1 MGDNYYYSQEN
12 QWPNASA
19 NRSWI
24 NWAQQYNN
32 GDYKNYEMTSR
43 QWAEWNQDRF
53 KMPPP
58 SPSPDNTQSP
68 GAPPLPPGSYESF
81 QRYNQP
87 PPPPPTT
94 SYQRFNVPPPP
105 PPSHKPEAEA
115 GQRFTVPPPPQHSPT
130 KSDYQRHSNQ
140 QSATSSP
147 FSNRS
152 FGQSP
157 GMYPYYNRRYNNQ
170 SEHMSPHQSYYKRTG
185 SESGEME
192 TGRPKKK
199 KKQAQ
204 KAQEI
209 KFKVEDCE
217 KALALE
223 KRLETTSKN
232 SLIIRFPDFEITRD
246 MVMDYDRSS
255 ISGVYFPSPISPR
268 ICFLSLNPDAD
279 ADAVIKRINSIKPVG
294 AVDYLKADYK
304 LNKSNERDDD
314 IDPLTL
320 YVGNLTQEIT
330 KEELVKMFP
339 HHRRIDIGWAKKMK
353 FTRYAFVSF
362 NTIEDSLKAFENTF
376 NKIMHGKSLILR
388 FKRFKGTNGQPG
400 EAKPQNGQDKTP
412 QKVDDASSDHHDTEH
427 SDGESL
433 CSEKSVTVDTTIDIS
448 QVKQE
453 PPEYDYADSEYE
465 DPPFLSGS
473 VDDVFDKIKES
484 FTSGI
489 VKKEKTEDGEGED
502 TTTKEKESGQK
513 SEVENNGNSDKVV
526 AKKEKSDSPS
536 IDVLPIM
543 IKKELLAEPEKSRAT
558 VEKPNESKEDHSPG
572 INIKKEGEED
582 DEDED
587 DGLDDA
593 LLNFEERLQ
602 QLNQYTEKVKT
613 IRDETNQK
621 KKSLGLNR

>member
-268 ICFLSLNPDAD
+268 ICFLSLN
-279 ADAVIKRINSIKPVG
+279 
-294 AVDYLKADYK
+294 
-304 LNKSNERDDD
+304 
-314 IDPLTL
+314 
-320 YVGNLTQEIT
+320 
-330 KEELVKMFP
+330 
-339 HHRRIDIGWAKKMK
+339 
-353 FTRYAFVSF
+353 
-362 NTIEDSLKAFENTF
+362 DSLKAFENTF